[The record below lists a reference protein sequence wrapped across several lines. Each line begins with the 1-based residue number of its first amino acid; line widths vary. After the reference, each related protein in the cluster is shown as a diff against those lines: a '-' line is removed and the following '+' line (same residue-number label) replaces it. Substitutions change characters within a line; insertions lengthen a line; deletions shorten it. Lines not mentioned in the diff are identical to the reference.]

1 MVFFISDP
9 HLGHKNIAKFRSFV
23 DSTEDNTAQ
32 FVDQWKKTIK
42 KDHCVV
48 YLLGDVA
55 FSYETLDLLKD
66 LKGRKILIKGNHD
79 DYVTTKA
86 QTEVFEEVYGL
97 LKYKKT
103 WLSHAPIHPAEMRG
117 CIGNVHGHVHNAT
130 IMKSKMFRGDCVDK
144 RYFNACVDAVY
155 PKYDSWFAT
164 LDQVKEY
171 FK

>member
-1 MVFFISDP
+1 M
-9 HLGHKNIAKFRSFV
+9 
-23 DSTEDNTAQ
+23 EDNTAQ
-32 FVDQWKKTIK
+32 FLDQWKKTIRN
-42 KDHCVV
+42 DRCVV

-66 LKGRKILIKGNHD
+66 LKGRKILVKGNHD

-86 QTEVFEEVYGL
+86 QAEIFEDIHGII
-97 LKYKKT
+97 KYKKM

-117 CIGNVHGHVHNAT
+117 RIGNVHGHVHNAT
-130 IMKSKMFRGDCVDK
+130 IMRRNLFGYTVPDPQ
-144 RYFNACVDAVY
+144 YFNACVDVVY